1 MSKEH
6 DYWKKESQS
15 CQQKLI
21 EQQKKEGDRKE
32 EELLNTKKL
41 V

>member
-21 EQQKKEGDRKE
+21 EQQKITE
-32 EELLNTKKL
+32 EVLQPLQD
-41 V
+41 